1 MGRGRKGFH
10 KSRQRSTGLDL
21 LGAAFGLPLFRKAQ
35 RAQKRAPQIAI
46 DYDSESESDD
56 ESYYEASVTEQ
67 SVSSV
72 DDDDAI
78 SEAQSYVTDF
88 PVKGFSVKGFSVEN
102 SSIQDPST
110 HDSSFHDSFDGE
122 TISTKKALGDL
133 DFAQKLSSSS
143 PSSNLATPLINS
155 RCANPVCCFF
165 CSTIGHLSAAH
176 ACSNVFETIL
186 YDPTTF
192 VFFRSC
198 FTSVFCNFSNST
210 ATTTAVLPTAICFR
224 ARYSICTD
232 PSQPAAEPQNQT
244 PSRAST
250 AWTEDSGP
258 FAQEMDRLQ
267 SAIDRKMTA
276 LAQQPGN
283 QALRADVRK
292 LQDQLNATLNAAI
305 ATKRASKKRSESKV
319 SSKLDVNQVK
329 SNEVV
334 DDTPIKETQP
344 RPGDGSETPTKRDTA
359 RDRDEKAMGY
369 RDENPEPIP
378 HRHICSGC
386 GCVRTAQFHEKHPLD
401 PEEKPIINFC
411 EVCIRRKI
419 DRGVMGD
426 LHFCFGCG
434 QARSK
439 SFQDQ
444 HSVIPGDPI
453 LPNYCGKCLNAVRA
467 DEGIIEDSVVGVNS
481 ETDTKKKKKNKKSRM
496 PAVEEEDCDSLQAH
510 LHSNPHGEKGQG
522 RSKDKGKG
530 KCKQPEPSSTEEE
543 SQCDLSEDESTDSR
557 EHHSCSH
564 HHHHCHRE
572 RQSLQVP
579 KRRAPAVD
587 SPEPSY
593 CPTRNVG
600 STERRAQRKSSSQFD
615 EDHCTCGAKTGASR
629 EYQAPYVE
637 EGSSAPQSRRGTPS
651 PVVPPASRVRKGEVS
666 KGANEHRDSDK
677 AAKQADERPRSSA
690 SAGKAKC
697 NCANHEPAG
706 QWEKNIESD
715 LSADSR
721 KSSLKSSSSSGS
733 KTVRFKQ
740 SVDIRTPLSPGSRQG
755 HSSEDNR
762 HTDMEDDDGAGPS
775 RSGNS
780 PLLPHQEAHQPAKFR
795 DETRPYLES
804 DYGRSTGNHPDN
816 FRSTFRGPNSVPRGS
831 PSPGFSQGAF
841 GKSFGSAGREWE
853 GFSNYDDSPMDR
865 NRFGPSFGNSARM
878 NGFTGMPPPRN
889 PFGDGFAET
898 PKSQTSFRTSGFGS
912 FFNKAGKGK
921 APGGDKRTGFGH
933 RYFPDREGSSSPD
946 ERSFYSRQPYSGTT
960 YTAHTDPEYYYCG
973 EDETYFQSD
982 DYAAQD
988 NPYYTPRR
996 RYGTRFFSEQQS
1008 YGQAGERA
1016 APFWGSRRARNHW
1029 PRPDDLI
1036 PEAIIEEVSSV
1047 GPASPARS
1055 IKLIEYNVLT
1065 DSSSGTE
1072 TSNDTEIE
1080 EVTSGDESTTTK
1092 RKPLLLKSAAD
1103 VEKEQDL

>member
-72 DDDDAI
+72 DDDDTI

-88 PVKGFSVKGFSVEN
+88 SIKDFSVKDFSVED

-110 HDSSFHDSFDGE
+110 QDPSIHDSFDGE
-122 TISTKKALGDL
+122 TISTKEALGDL
-133 DFAQKLSSSS
+133 DFTQKLPSSS
-143 PSSNLATPLINS
+143 PSSNLATPIINS

-176 ACSNVFETIL
+176 ARSHVFETIL

-198 FTSVFCNFSNST
+198 FASVFCNFS
-210 ATTTAVLPTAICFR
+210 LPGPASAQIPQ
-224 ARYSICTD
+224 YVGSSIAPPVFGC
-232 PSQPAAEPQNQT
+232 PQPPMPQQPAAEPQNQT
-244 PSRAST
+244 PSRASM

-329 SNEVV
+329 SNGVV
-334 DDTPIKETQP
+334 DDTPIKGTQP
-344 RPGDGSETPTKRDTA
+344 SPTDGSETPTKRDTA

-411 EVCIRRKI
+411 EVCLRRKI

-467 DEGIIEDSVVGVNS
+467 DEGIIEDSVLGVNS
-481 ETDTKKKKKNKKSRM
+481 KTDTKKKKKKSRM

-510 LHSNPHGEKGQG
+510 LHSNPGENITHAAIPIIIIIATESPRVF
-522 RSKDKGKG
+522 RSPSAEPLLSIRRSRLTARPATSDQLNVAPNASPRANSTKTTAHAARRQERPENTRRPTSKKDRLL
-530 KCKQPEPSSTEEE
+530 PN
-543 SQCDLSEDESTDSR
+543 LDEA
-557 EHHSCSH
+557 H
-564 HHHHCHRE
+564 
-572 RQSLQVP
+572 
-579 KRRAPAVD
+579 PALPD
-587 SPEPSY
+587 P
-593 CPTRNVG
+593 
-600 STERRAQRKSSSQFD
+600 
-615 EDHCTCGAKTGASR
+615 
-629 EYQAPYVE
+629 
-637 EGSSAPQSRRGTPS
+637 
-651 PVVPPASRVRKGEVS
+651 
-666 KGANEHRDSDK
+666 DK
-677 AAKQADERPRSSA
+677 ADKQADERPRSSA
-690 SAGKAKC
+690 SAGESKC

-706 QWEKNIESD
+706 QWEKNVESD

-740 SVDIRTPLSPGSRQG
+740 SVDIRTPLSPGSRQE

-780 PLLPHQEAHQPAKFR
+780 PLLPRQEAHRSAKFR

-804 DYGRSTGNHPDN
+804 DYGRSTSNHPDT
-816 FRSTFRGPNSVPRGS
+816 FRSTFRGPNSVPRS
-831 PSPGFSQGAF
+831 TPSPGFSQGAF

-865 NRFGPSFGNSARM
+865 NRFGPSFGNSSARM
-878 NGFTGMPPPRN
+878 NGFTSMPPSRS
-889 PFGDGFAET
+889 PFGGDFAET

-921 APGGDKRTGFGH
+921 APGGERAGFGH
-933 RYFPDREGSSSPD
+933 RYFLDREGSSSPD
-946 ERSFYSRQPYSGTT
+946 ERSFYSRRPYSGTT
-960 YTAHTDPEYYYCG
+960 YTAFTDPGYYYWG

-1016 APFWGSRRARNHW
+1016 APFCGSRRARNHW
-1029 PRPDDLI
+1029 PRPDDSI

-1072 TSNDTEIE
+1072 TSNNTEIE